1 MGLLEDIKSEFNL
14 PAPPDEPI
22 SVQRSE
28 EVHEDTAIFWGK
40 NWEDITL
47 KDFDDNMYVFTSLP
61 KSALPY
67 FLGAYMYK
75 SLQENKFSN
84 QAFDFVSEHP
94 ILMKNKKYKRRPKM
108 LVFKNSL
115 SVSQVRVFISYLE
128 YCANVLKGEEAEI
141 MNFMKLN
148 MES

>member
-1 MGLLEDIKSEFNL
+1 MSAQTSK
-14 PAPPDEPI
+14 
-22 SVQRSE
+22 

-40 NWEDITL
+40 DWEDLTL

-61 KSALPY
+61 NSALPY

-75 SLQENKFSN
+75 SIRENDFSN

-108 LVFKNSL
+108 QVFKNSL
-115 SVSQVRVFISYLE
+115 SVPQARVFIRYLE
-128 YCANVLKGEEAEI
+128 YCANALKGEEAEI
-141 MNFMKLN
+141 MDFMKLN